1 MENREFQFFSVRLW
15 NGISGF
21 EPGLYPFCVEE
32 AEREYPKPFR
42 CSGQDFL
49 IAAFLLSGR
58 LRYRFRTGEQLLVP
72 GEILLIPPHTPY
84 EFSGAGSGGY
94 RKLVFEISGKYL
106 EQELYMLN
114 LNRVIHRECP
124 DFAARIATLR
134 EIGEMMTDIP
144 AHFAVLAGKTVE
156 FLYSL
161 REPEGNEPSR
171 LFVSAQN
178 AVEELLSSPVDLN
191 ILERRLRVSRS
202 TLGRLF
208 RSEAG
213 ISPREYWIRRKI
225 RRAEYYLSRTDFSVK
240 EIADRLGYSSQF
252 HFSGEFRKRLS
263 LSPTEF
269 RKKHSVPE

>member
-1 MENREFQFFSVRLW
+1 MKDREFQFFSVRLW
-15 NGISGF
+15 NGTSGF

-32 AEREYPKPFR
+32 AEREHPKTFR

-49 IAAFLLSGR
+49 VAAFLLSGG
-58 LRYRFRTGEQLLVP
+58 LCYRFRTGKLLLVP

-84 EFSGAGSGGY
+84 EFSGAGAGGY

-106 EQELYMLN
+106 EQELYALN
-114 LNRVIHRECP
+114 LNRVIHRKCP
-124 DFAARIATLR
+124 DFPERIAAVR
-134 EIGEMMTDIP
+134 EIGEGMADIP
-144 AHFAVLAGKTVE
+144 AHFAVLVGKTVE

-161 REPEGNEPSR
+161 REPEESKPSR
-171 LFVSAQN
+171 LFAFAQN
-178 AVEELLSSPVDLN
+178 AVEELLSVPVDLN
-191 ILERRLRVSRS
+191 VLERRLRVSRS

-225 RRAEYYLSRTDFSVK
+225 HRAKYYLSCTDLSIK
-240 EIADRLGYSSQF
+240 EIAYRLGYSSQF
-252 HFSGEFRKRLS
+252 HFSGEFRKRLC

-269 RKKHSVPE
+269 RKNHSVPE